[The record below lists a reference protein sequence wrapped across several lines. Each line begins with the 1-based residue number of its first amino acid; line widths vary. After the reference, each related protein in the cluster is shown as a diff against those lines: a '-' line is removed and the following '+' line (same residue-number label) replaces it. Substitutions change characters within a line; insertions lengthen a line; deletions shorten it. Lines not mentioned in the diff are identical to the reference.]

1 MTREVGYMKQEISEF
16 LGYVGTERGYSPKT
30 VDAYGY
36 DLGKFSQFLATEPG
50 SSGEGVQGIDQ
61 YAVKAFM
68 SHLATNGYRNANSAV
83 ARGRK
88 LAVLKSFFKYLA
100 SVGKV
105 KTDPTANIKMP
116 KTKQKEPSYLT
127 EQEYKR
133 LLRTVGKTA
142 TVYFKERD
150 MAIVTILLGMGLRLS
165 ELTALNVGDVGFD
178 DGSIKITRK
187 GGKERLLPANDEV
200 MISIQ
205 RYLKTREGG
214 SSQLPLFLSK
224 RKRRIANASI
234 WHLVK
239 KYMRQAQIEKDKLS
253 PHTLRHTFATMLLRQ
268 GENILTIKELLS
280 HRNLRTTERYLH
292 IGDEDLKDA
301 ISKIDLS
308 Y

>member
-1 MTREVGYMKQEISEF
+1 MRQEISEF

-30 VDAYGY
+30 LAAYAY
-36 DLGKFSQFLATEPG
+36 DLGKFSQYLAVEPG
-50 SSGEGVQGIDQ
+50 SSEEGVQDIDQ
-61 YAVKAFM
+61 YTVKAFM
-68 SHLATNGYRNANSAV
+68 SHLADHGYRKANSAV

-105 KTDPTANIKMP
+105 KSDPTVNIKMP
-116 KTKQKEPSYLT
+116 KTKQREPSYLS

-133 LLRTVGKTA
+133 LLRTVKKTA
-142 TVYFKERD
+142 TKYFKERD
-150 MAIVTILLGMGLRLS
+150 IAIVTMFLGMGLRLS
-165 ELTALNVGDVGFD
+165 ELTALNIGDVSFD

-187 GGKERLLPANDEV
+187 GGKERILPANDEV
-200 MISIQ
+200 MIAIQ
-205 RYLKTREGG
+205 RYVRTREDR
-214 SSQLPLFLSK
+214 SPQLPLFLSK
-224 RKRRIANASI
+224 RKRRISNASV
-234 WHLVK
+234 WHLVR

-292 IGDEDLKDA
+292 INDEDLKEA
-301 ISKIDLS
+301 VGKIDLVVK
-308 Y
+308 

>member
-1 MTREVGYMKQEISEF
+1 MTEEVSYMMTQIAEF
-16 LGYVGTERGYSPKT
+16 LGYIGTERGFSPKT
-30 VDAYGY
+30 VAAYGY

-50 SSGEGVQGIDQ
+50 SSEDIDQ
-61 YAVKAFM
+61 YTVKAFM
-68 SHLATNGYRNANSAV
+68 SHLASNGYRNANSAV

-88 LAVLKSFFKYLA
+88 LAVLKSFFKYLV

-116 KTKQKEPSYLT
+116 KTKQKEPSYLS

-133 LLRTVGKTA
+133 LLRTVRKNA

-150 MAIVTILLGMGLRLS
+150 MAIVTMLLGMGLRLS
-165 ELTALNVGDVGFD
+165 ELTALNIGDVSFD
-178 DGSIKITRK
+178 DGSVKITRK
-187 GGKERLLPANDEV
+187 GGKERILPANDEV

-205 RYLKTREGG
+205 RYIRMRKEANPNN
-214 SSQLPLFLSK
+214 PLFLSK
-224 RKRRIANASI
+224 RDKRISNASV

-280 HRNLRTTERYLH
+280 HKNLRTTERYLH
-292 IGDEDLKDA
+292 INNDDLKEA
-301 ISKIDLS
+301 VGKISLTA
-308 Y
+308 